1 MVLSGLDAC
10 RAADVHYDGLNRR
23 LDEWVPL
30 DRFDLGSVSEDGKMT
45 RHTKRKV
52 DHEEHEEEGELDLA
66 TLKEHEEATK
76 VKNITRIVLGQWM
89 METWYFSPFPKEYQR
104 ADVLYFCEFD
114 LQFFARREQLQR
126 YLKVRRLHL
135 PWRVPRR
142 GIVLRACLRRPA

>member
-1 MVLSGLDAC
+1 
-10 RAADVHYDGLNRR
+10 
-23 LDEWVPL
+23 
-30 DRFDLGSVSEDGKMT
+30 MT

-126 YLKVRRLHL
+126 RLFPVRDRCVEGEGLGVQVGAGGGGLAQPSVNGSRSHCHA
-135 PWRVPRR
+135 R
-142 GIVLRACLRRPA
+142 GVMYSSP